1 MLIPDFDYELSLLP
15 PGTRYLLGID
25 EVGRGPWAG
34 PVTLGAFLLDL
45 KSFDLDL
52 FQKLKVR
59 DSKKL
64 SQSQRE
70 TIVKEFRKLSF
81 PFKTFSASSQKID
94 QQGIAFCLDSLLNSA
109 LSHFSGSFDF
119 VLVDGNQN
127 FSQEYIRAVISAD
140 AKTFSVASASIVAKV
155 VRDLK
160 MEAYHKEYPDYSF
173 KDHKGYGT
181 KKHLEALKKH
191 GPCPIHRKS
200 YKPIKKLIDTKH

>member
-1 MLIPDFDYELSLLP
+1 MILPDFNYELSLLP

-45 KSFDLDL
+45 KSFDLEL
-52 FQKLKVR
+52 FQKLRVR

-70 TIVKEFRKLSF
+70 IIVKEFKKLSF

-127 FSQEYIRAVISAD
+127 FSQDYIRAVISAD

-160 MEAYHKEYPDYSF
+160 METYHKEYPDYSF

-200 YKPIKKLIDTKH
+200 YKPIKKILSS